1 MSKDAVAE
9 YYDANTASFGRTGQG
24 GASIRR
30 AVWAPGVQTRAD
42 SFRSVDARIL
52 ERLRARPSPCR
63 VVDLGCGLG
72 ASLLWL
78 REHVAFEG
86 IGITLSG
93 VQARAT
99 QAAFAGA
106 DGLRCL
112 EASYTDLPTEIAD
125 VDVAFAIESFVHAP
139 SAEAFLAPIARALR
153 PGGELLIC
161 DDFLGP
167 QRAHHAGALDKT
179 RWGWMAN
186 CLVLPDEVIALAAAH
201 GLDCVANDDLTDF
214 LELGRPRDRLLE
226 LVVTLG
232 APFKPSSWLF
242 RSWVGG
248 VALQK
253 CLKKRALEYRLL
265 RFVKRGG

>member
-1 MSKDAVAE
+1 V
-9 YYDANTASFGRTGQG
+9 
-24 GASIRR
+24 I
-30 AVWAPGVQTRAD
+30 
-42 SFRSVDARIL
+42 
-52 ERLRARPSPCR
+52 
-63 VVDLGCGLG
+63 DLGCGLG

-78 REHVAFEG
+78 REHVPFEG
-86 IGITLSG
+86 IGITVSG

-99 QAAFAGA
+99 QAAFMGVE
-106 DGLRCL
+106 GLRCL
-112 EASYTDLPTEIAD
+112 EASYTDLPAEMID

-161 DDFLGP
+161 DDFLGSEHP
-167 QRAHHAGALDKT
+167 HHAETLDKT
-179 RWGWMAN
+179 RWGWLAN
-186 CLVLPDEVIALAAAH
+186 CLVSPDDVIALAAKY
-201 GLDCVANDDLTDF
+201 GLDCAANDDLTEF

-226 LVVTLG
+226 LAVALG

-265 RFVKRGG
+265 RFVKRAA